1 MDVLVSGKTSFKIE
15 VPYTLFET
23 GEKGPK
29 PLIVYLHGR
38 GQYLDLFKKKM
49 EALHEINA
57 YHLYIQGPYPELTH
71 TADREKVGFAWYLY
85 NGKQGSFVK
94 SLEYTAEFIQE
105 IIDGV
110 VPFLKVTRLC
120 MIGYSM
126 GGYQAGYFA
135 MSRWKHTN
143 ELIVIGGRIKT
154 ETVPEERWQYL
165 SHLSV
170 LGLHGDSDVQV
181 LPGPQRQSID
191 TLKAHGLSADFESYP
206 GGHALTPECVD
217 SAGRWL
223 KKMGY

>member
-23 GEKGPK
+23 GLKGPK

-38 GQYLDLFKKKM
+38 GLYLDLFKKKT
-49 EALHEINA
+49 EALHELSA

-71 TADREKVGFAWYLY
+71 TTDREKIGFSWYIY

-105 IIDGV
+105 IIDGML
-110 VPFLKVTRLC
+110 PFIKVTRLC
-120 MIGYSM
+120 IIGYSM
-126 GGYQAGYFA
+126 GGYQGGYFA
-135 MSRWKHTN
+135 LSRWKHTN

-154 ETVPEERWQYL
+154 EIVTENGWQNL
-165 SHLSV
+165 KHLNV
-170 LGLHGDSDVQV
+170 LALHGASDEQVKPEPQADSI
-181 LPGPQRQSID
+181 RQ
-191 TLKAHGLSADFESYP
+191 LKEIGVNAEFELLE
-206 GGHALTPECVD
+206 GGHALTPDALAASV
-217 SAGRWL
+217 RWL

>member
-38 GQYLDLFKKKM
+38 GQYLDLFKKKT
-49 EALHEINA
+49 EALHELKA

-71 TADREKVGFAWYLY
+71 TPDREKIGYSWYLY

-110 VPFLKVTRLC
+110 IPFIKVTRLC

-135 MSRWKHTN
+135 LSRWKHTN

-154 ETVPEERWQYL
+154 EVVTENGWQNL
-165 SHLSV
+165 KHLNV
-170 LGLHGDSDVQV
+170 LALHGASDEQV
-181 LPGPQRQSID
+181 KPEPQQESIRMMRTNGVNAEFQAID
-191 TLKAHGLSADFESYP
+191 
-206 GGHALTPECVD
+206 GGHALTPD
-217 SAGRWL
+217 QLAASLRWL
-223 KKMGY
+223 KKVGY

>member
-38 GQYLDLFKKKM
+38 GQYLELFKKKT
-49 EALHEINA
+49 EALHELNA
-57 YHLYIQGPYPELTH
+57 YHLYIQGPYAELTH
-71 TADREKVGFAWYLY
+71 SPDREKVGYSWYLY

-110 VPFLKVTRLC
+110 VPFIKVTRLC

-135 MSRWKHTN
+135 LSRWKHTN

-154 ETVPEERWQYL
+154 EVVTENGWQNL
-165 SHLSV
+165 KHLNV
-170 LGLHGDSDVQV
+170 LGLHGTDDKQV
-181 LPGPQRQSID
+181 LPEPQRLSIQ
-191 TLKAHGLSADFESYP
+191 TMRENGVSADFQTCE
-206 GGHALTPECVD
+206 GGHALTPELLD
-217 SAGRWL
+217 SALRWL
-223 KKMGY
+223 KKVGY

>member
-38 GQYLDLFKKKM
+38 GQYLDLFKKKT

-71 TADREKVGFAWYLY
+71 TPDREKVGFAWYLY

-110 VPFLKVTRLC
+110 VPFIKVTRLC

-135 MSRWKHTN
+135 LSRWKHTN

-154 ETVPEERWQYL
+154 ETVPDGRWQHL

-170 LGLHGDSDVQV
+170 LGLHGDEDEQV
-181 LPGPQRQSID
+181 LPEPQRQSID
-191 TLKAHGLSADFESYP
+191 TLRAHGVSAVFESYP
-206 GGHALTPECVD
+206 GGHALTPECLA
-217 SAGRWL
+217 SAVRWL